1 MLKQYQELLDLN
13 NQYLEM
19 KIIISKFLSNLFIL
33 QEQLIYKFITKK
45 VTQFNIHYSKIM
57 KNLMQKLSLN
67 YQYKVLKSLEVI

>member
-57 KNLMQKLSLN
+57 KNLLQKLSLN